1 MGFDA
6 DVERT
11 GDDPISFN
19 VVGDDSDELASL
31 IGENGE
37 TLRAFGFLVNSM
49 LGRVARSSI
58 RIIIDVDGYRK
69 RREEELRDYAL
80 DIAEDVRDADEP
92 ITLAAMPAY
101 ERRMIHMALADA
113 DDVRTYSI
121 GEGRERRVVV
131 GPAV

>member
-1 MGFDA
+1 
-6 DVERT
+6 
-11 GDDPISFN
+11 
-19 VVGDDSDELASL
+19 
-31 IGENGE
+31 
-37 TLRAFGFLVNSM
+37 M
-49 LGRVARSSI
+49 LGRVARSSV
-58 RIIIDVDGYRK
+58 RIIIDVDDYRK
-69 RREEELRDYAL
+69 RREEEIRDYAL

-131 GPAV
+131 VPAV